1 VTGGVRVRDLTD
13 ADLTSAAS
21 LHRDVLDMEFL
32 SRFGSGFMRTY
43 YRAWLEAPGA
53 VALAAVDEH
62 GTLVGALLGA
72 VDPATHTRAM
82 VRGSGARL
90 AARLVVYAVGHPPLA
105 KDLVVTRGRRYAG
118 GLVRMVAARFRP
130 TTAPSVESV
139 GPRVGEITHV
149 LVRPDRQGSGI
160 GRALVDAAVRAG
172 TGAELDELV
181 LVTPPELEAPA
192 FYERLG
198 WLAAGEIVSRSGE
211 HFLRYRFPLP
221 AAGPAGADHSHL
233 PPVPESPV
241 SE

>member
-1 VTGGVRVRDLTD
+1 MTGGVRVRNLAD
-13 ADLTSAAS
+13 ADLTSAAG

-32 SRFGSGFMRTY
+32 SRFGLDFMRTY
-43 YRAWLEAPGA
+43 YRAWLEATGGI
-53 VALAAVDEH
+53 ALAAVDEK

-82 VRGSGARL
+82 VRRSGARL
-90 AARLVVYAVGHPPLA
+90 AARLAVYAVGHPPLA

-130 TTAPSVESV
+130 RPGSSSVEPV

-160 GRALVDAAVRAG
+160 GRALVDAAVVAG
-172 TGAELDELV
+172 TAAELDELV
-181 LVTPPELEAPA
+181 LVTPPDLEAPA

-198 WLAAGEIVSRSGE
+198 WLGAGEVVSRSGE
-211 HFLRYRFPLP
+211 HFLRYRFPLE
-221 AAGPAGADHSHL
+221 AGPAEAGHSHS
-233 PPVPESPV
+233 PPA